1 MPVTFPGDPLDMEL
15 EKAIHIFS
23 NGEPVGATIRV
34 LQTYSNI
41 IHIFFSQFEINSNDL
56 VVNRYN
62 FMMTHHHLPSF
73 PTSHPGCGKPTKNVG
88 HFPRG
93 NCISVAAGQVPK
105 GCVCW
110 LKKTMESYFHRTKP
124 SIIGCISRFF
134 IIYQ

>member
-93 NCISVAAGQVPK
+93 KLHLRSSRPGAQRLCLLVEKNHG
-105 GCVCW
+105 
-110 LKKTMESYFHRTKP
+110 
-124 SIIGCISRFF
+124 IIFS
-134 IIYQ
+134 